1 MSLTESDW
9 QYEQQRMEHVNEQLI
24 QRIEQLEVEVGLVKG
39 VIVDIRKNF
48 WDGITINLG
57 NPDDMGETFFSVKQQ
72 ADVISERER
81 THKLAVVTLDKLNR
95 LLHSPYFGRIDFV
108 EKDTLNIEPIYLGI
122 ASLLDE
128 DGITFL
134 IYDWRAPIASL
145 YYDYPPGP
153 VKYETP
159 NGEVNGEMLMKR
171 QYMIRDG
178 IIELMFDTSVTIGDQ
193 LLQKVLGHSS
203 EAQMKSI
210 VATIQREQNQII
222 RNDRSRMLLVQGV
235 AGSGKTSAALQRV
248 AYLLYK
254 HRQTLKADQ
263 MLLFSP
269 NPMFNSYVSTV
280 LPELG
285 EENMQQTTFQ
295 QYLEH
300 RLNEEYQ
307 LEDPFEQLE
316 TILSAEENTVEYE
329 ARLAGIR
336 FKSSIEFYKVILA
349 YKEVLQRQDMLF
361 KPLVFRGRNVVSIKR
376 MKERFYSY
384 DPSIRLANRIELH
397 RDWLIK
403 ELNAFEEKEWREDWL
418 DEEVQHLDF
427 DDYHHSFKKLRLNQ
441 KGKGA
446 TFDDYDKQYEVLAR
460 MVVQEKLNPIRHR
473 IQSLRFVDVLGL
485 YRQLF
490 KDNSFIN
497 ILSQHIK
504 IPGNWSDICQQTL
517 MRLEK
522 LELSYE
528 DATPF
533 LLIKELVHGYQ
544 SNHSIRYV
552 IIDEVQDYS
561 AFQLEFIKHLFPR
574 SKMTALGDLNQAIYA
589 HASILH
595 ESQPVMEMYGAAQ
608 TELIRLVNSYR
619 STREIVEFT
628 RGMVQGGDEIMPF
641 NRSGEKPQIIDV
653 GDHQQL
659 HTRLK
664 ADIEAFLARGFA
676 SIAIICKTAKESE
689 AVYEALKDQLPLLL
703 ITKHTVLFEKG
714 IQVIPAYLAK
724 GVEFDA
730 VILYNGSIEQYRRE
744 NERKLFYTACT
755 RAMHELFIYSLGE
768 WSPFLTALNAETYE
782 RKDYI
787 DQNVSH

>member
-1 MSLTESDW
+1 MSLTEAEW
-9 QYEQQRMEHVNEQLI
+9 LFEQQRMEHVNMLLNH
-24 QRIEQLEVEVGLVKG
+24 RIEHLEAEVGLVKD
-39 VIVDIRKNF
+39 VVVDIRKNF

-57 NPDDMGETFFSVKQQ
+57 NPDDIGETFFSVKQQ

-81 THKLAVVTLDKLNR
+81 THKLAVVTMDKLNR

-108 EKDTLNIEPIYLGI
+108 ERDTTNIEPIYLGI
-122 ASLLDE
+122 ASLLAE
-128 DGITFL
+128 DGVTFL

-145 YYDYPPGP
+145 YYDYPPGL

-159 NGEVNGEMLMKR
+159 NGVVNGEMLLKR

-178 IIELMFDTSVTIGDQ
+178 IIELMFDTNVTIGDQ

-203 EAQMKSI
+203 EALMKSI

-222 RNDRSRMLLVQGV
+222 RNERSRMLLVQGV

-300 RLNEEYQ
+300 RLNEEYL

-316 TILSAEENTVEYE
+316 FILNDEENTVEYE
-329 ARLAGIR
+329 ARINGIR

-349 YKEVLQRQDMLF
+349 YKEELQIRDMLF
-361 KPLVFRGRNVVSIKR
+361 KPLVFRGRNVVTIKR

-397 RDWLIK
+397 REWLLK
-403 ELNAFEEKEWREDWL
+403 ELYNFEEKEWREDWV
-418 DEEVQHLDF
+418 DDEVQNLDF
-427 DDYHHSFKKLRLNQ
+427 DDYHHSFKKLRSFQ

-446 TFDDYDKQYEVLAR
+446 SFDDYERQYEVLAR

-490 KDNSFIN
+490 KNTQFFADLSDQIN
-497 ILSQHIK
+497 LPH
-504 IPGNWSDICQQTL
+504 NWIEICQQTL
-517 MRLEK
+517 ERLEK
-522 LELSYE
+522 LKLSYE

-595 ESQPVMEMYGAAQ
+595 EYQPILEMYGAEQ
-608 TELIRLVNSYR
+608 TELIHLTRSYR

-628 RGMVQGGDEIMPF
+628 RGMVQGGNEILPF
-641 NRSGEKPQIIDV
+641 NRPGDMPQIITVEDR
-653 GDHQQL
+653 DEL
-659 HTRLK
+659 HSRII
-664 ADIEAFLARGFA
+664 ADIAALQTRGFA

-689 AVYEALKDQLPLLL
+689 AVYDALQTQLPLLL
-703 ITKHTVLFEKG
+703 ITKDTVLFEKG

-730 VILYNGSIEQYRRE
+730 VILYNGSKELFRRE
-744 NERKLFYTACT
+744 SERKLFYTACT
-755 RAMHELFIYSLGE
+755 RAMHNLHIYSLGE
-768 WSPFLTALNAETYE
+768 WSPFLTGLKADTYE
-782 RKDYI
+782 KYD
-787 DQNVSH
+787 

>member
-1 MSLTESDW
+1 MSLTEKDW
-9 QYEQQRMEHVNEQLI
+9 QFEQQRIEHVNRLLN
-24 QRIEQLEVEVGLVKG
+24 QRIGHLEAEVGLVKG

-108 EKDTLNIEPIYLGI
+108 EQDTTIIEPIYLGI

-128 DGITFL
+128 DGVTFL

-145 YYDYPPGP
+145 YYDFPPGL
-153 VKYETP
+153 VKYPTP
-159 NGEVNGEMLMKR
+159 QGEVNGEMLMKR
-171 QYMIRDG
+171 QYMIQNG
-178 IIELMFDTSVTIGDQ
+178 KIELMFDTSVTIGDQ

-222 RNDRSRMLLVQGV
+222 RNERSRMLLVQGV

-300 RLNEEYQ
+300 RLNEEYK

-316 TILSAEENTVEYE
+316 TILSAEELTVEYE

-336 FKSSIEFYKVILA
+336 FKSSIEFYKIILA
-349 YKEVLQRQDMLF
+349 YKAMLQQQNMLF
-361 KPLVFRGRNVVSIKR
+361 KPLVFRGRNVVSAKR

-384 DPSIRLANRIELH
+384 DPAIRLANRVELQ
-397 RDWLIK
+397 RDWLLK
-403 ELNAFEEKEWREDWL
+403 ELSVFEEKEWREDWL
-418 DEEVQHLDF
+418 DAEVQNLDF
-427 DDYHHSFKKLRLNQ
+427 DDFHQSFKKLHSNK

-446 TFDDYDKQYEVLAR
+446 TFDDYDKQYEFLAR

-473 IQSLRFVDVLGL
+473 IQTLRFVDVMGL

-490 KDNSFIN
+490 KESHYEAFASQEIQLPDNW
-497 ILSQHIK
+497 HA
-504 IPGNWSDICQQTL
+504 ICQQTL
-517 MRLEK
+517 LRLEK
-522 LELSYE
+522 LELAYE

-544 SNHSIRYV
+544 SNHNIRYV

-595 ESQPVMEMYGAAQ
+595 EYQPIMEMYGASQ

-628 RGMVQGGDEIMPF
+628 RGIVQGGKDIMPF
-641 NRSGEKPQIIDV
+641 NRPGEKPRIMTVEDSV
-653 GDHQQL
+653 QL
-659 HTRLK
+659 HNCICE
-664 ADIEAFLARGFA
+664 DITAFLARGFA
-676 SIAIICKTAKESE
+676 SIAIICKTATESE
-689 AVYEALKDQLPLLL
+689 LVFEALQAHLPLLL

-730 VILYNGSIEQYRRE
+730 VILYNGSKELYRRE

-755 RAMHELFIYSLGE
+755 RAMHELFLYSIGE
-768 WSPFLTALNAETYE
+768 WSPFLTALDAGTYE
-782 RKDYI
+782 RREYV
-787 DQNVSH
+787 DQNISH

>member
-1 MSLTESDW
+1 MSLAEGDW
-9 QYEQQRMEHVNEQLI
+9 QYEQRRIEHVNKLLN
-24 QRIEQLEVEVGLVKG
+24 QRIEQLELEVGLVKG

-72 ADVISERER
+72 ADVVSERER
-81 THKLAVVTLDKLNR
+81 THKLAVVTLDKLKR

-108 EKDTLNIEPIYLGI
+108 EQDTSDVESIYLGI
-122 ASLLDE
+122 VSLLDG

-145 YYDYPPGP
+145 YYDYPPGL

-159 NGEVNGEMLMKR
+159 NGEVKGEMLLKR

-222 RNDRSRMLLVQGV
+222 RNESSRMLLVQGV

-254 HRQTLKADQ
+254 HRLTLKADQ

-316 TILSAEENTVEYE
+316 TILSAEEQTVEYK

-336 FKSSIEFYKVILA
+336 FKSSIGFYKVILA
-349 YKEVLQRQDMLF
+349 YKEILQRQDILF
-361 KPLVFRGRNVVSIKR
+361 KPLVFRGRNIVSMKR

-384 DPSIRLANRIELH
+384 DSAIRLANRIELH
-397 RDWLIK
+397 REWLLK
-403 ELNAFEEKEWREDWL
+403 ELNVFEEKEWRENWVD
-418 DEEVQHLDF
+418 DEVQHLDF
-427 DDYHHSFKKLRLNQ
+427 DDYHYSFKKLRSFQ
-441 KGKGA
+441 KGKSA

-460 MVVQEKLNPIRHR
+460 MVVQEKLNPLRHR

-490 KDNSFIN
+490 KENQSENIRSPQVNLPDNWN
-497 ILSQHIK
+497 
-504 IPGNWSDICQQTL
+504 DICQQTL
-517 MRLEK
+517 LRLEK
-522 LELSYE
+522 LELAYE

-544 SNHSIRYV
+544 SNHDIRYV

-595 ESQPVMEMYGAAQ
+595 EYQPIMEMYGAAQ
-608 TELIRLVNSYR
+608 TDLIRLVNSYR

-628 RGMVQGGDEIMPF
+628 RGIVQGENEIMPF
-641 NRSGEKPQIIDV
+641 NRPGDKPLIITVQDQI
-653 GDHQQL
+653 QL
-659 HTRLK
+659 HNRIQ
-664 ADIEAFLARGFA
+664 ADVAAFLNRGYA

-689 AVYEALKDQLPLLL
+689 IAFEALQDRLPLLL
-703 ITKHTVLFEKG
+703 ITKHTLLFEKG

-730 VILYNGSIEQYRRE
+730 VILYNGSKELYRRE

-768 WSPFLTALNAETYE
+768 WSPFLTALDASTYE
-782 RKDYI
+782 RKVYI
-787 DQNVSH
+787 DQNVSN

>member
-9 QYEQQRMEHVNEQLI
+9 QFEQQRMEHVNEQLN
-24 QRIEQLEVEVGLVKG
+24 QRIEQLEQEVGLVKG

-57 NPDDMGETFFSVKQQ
+57 NPDDMGETFFSIKQQ

-108 EKDTLNIEPIYLGI
+108 EKGTTTVESIYLGI

-145 YYDYPPGP
+145 YYDYPPGL

-159 NGEVNGEMLMKR
+159 DGEVNGEMLMKR
-171 QYMIRDG
+171 QYMIHDG

-349 YKEVLQRQDMLF
+349 YKEVLQRQDILF
-361 KPLVFRGRNVVSIKR
+361 KPLVFRGRNVVSVKR

-397 RDWLIK
+397 
-403 ELNAFEEKEWREDWL
+403 
-418 DEEVQHLDF
+418 
-427 DDYHHSFKKLRLNQ
+427 STLR
-441 KGKGA
+441 
-446 TFDDYDKQYEVLAR
+446 
-460 MVVQEKLNPIRHR
+460 
-473 IQSLRFVDVLGL
+473 
-485 YRQLF
+485 
-490 KDNSFIN
+490 
-497 ILSQHIK
+497 
-504 IPGNWSDICQQTL
+504 
-517 MRLEK
+517 
-522 LELSYE
+522 
-528 DATPF
+528 
-533 LLIKELVHGYQ
+533 
-544 SNHSIRYV
+544 
-552 IIDEVQDYS
+552 
-561 AFQLEFIKHLFPR
+561 
-574 SKMTALGDLNQAIYA
+574 
-589 HASILH
+589 
-595 ESQPVMEMYGAAQ
+595 
-608 TELIRLVNSYR
+608 
-619 STREIVEFT
+619 
-628 RGMVQGGDEIMPF
+628 
-641 NRSGEKPQIIDV
+641 
-653 GDHQQL
+653 
-659 HTRLK
+659 
-664 ADIEAFLARGFA
+664 
-676 SIAIICKTAKESE
+676 
-689 AVYEALKDQLPLLL
+689 
-703 ITKHTVLFEKG
+703 
-714 IQVIPAYLAK
+714 
-724 GVEFDA
+724 
-730 VILYNGSIEQYRRE
+730 
-744 NERKLFYTACT
+744 
-755 RAMHELFIYSLGE
+755 
-768 WSPFLTALNAETYE
+768 
-782 RKDYI
+782 
-787 DQNVSH
+787 

>member
-1 MSLTESDW
+1 
-9 QYEQQRMEHVNEQLI
+9 
-24 QRIEQLEVEVGLVKG
+24 LEAEVGLVKD
-39 VIVDIRKNF
+39 VVVDIRKNF

-108 EKDTLNIEPIYLGI
+108 ERDTTNIEPIYLGI
-122 ASLLDE
+122 ASLLAE
-128 DGITFL
+128 DGVTFL

-145 YYDYPPGP
+145 YYDYPPGL

-159 NGEVNGEMLMKR
+159 NGVVNGEMLLKR

-178 IIELMFDTSVTIGDQ
+178 IIELMFDTNVTIGDQ
-193 LLQKVLGHSS
+193 LLQKVLGNSS
-203 EAQMKSI
+203 EALMKSI

-222 RNDRSRMLLVQGV
+222 RNERSRMLLVQGV

-316 TILSAEENTVEYE
+316 SILNDEENTVEYE
-329 ARLAGIR
+329 ARINGIR

-349 YKEVLQRQDMLF
+349 YKEVLQNKDILF
-361 KPLVFRGRNVVSIKR
+361 KPLVFRGRNVVTIKR

-384 DPSIRLANRIELH
+384 DPIIRLANRIELH
-397 RDWLIK
+397 REWLLK
-403 ELNAFEEKEWREDWL
+403 ELNVFEEKEWREDWV
-418 DEEVQHLDF
+418 DDEVQNLDF
-427 DDYHHSFKKLRLNQ
+427 DDFHHSFKNLRSFQ

-460 MVVQEKLNPIRHR
+460 LVVQEKLNPIRHR

-490 KDNSFIN
+490 KNTQFFADLSGQVMLPDN
-497 ILSQHIK
+497 
-504 IPGNWSDICQQTL
+504 WCEICQQTL
-517 MRLEK
+517 ERLEK
-522 LELSYE
+522 LKLSYE

-595 ESQPVMEMYGAAQ
+595 EYQPILEMYGAEQ
-608 TELIRLVNSYR
+608 TELIRLTMSYR

-628 RGMVQGGDEIMPF
+628 RGMVQGGNEILPF
-641 NRSGEKPQIIDV
+641 NRPGDMPLIITVQNRDE
-653 GDHQQL
+653 L
-659 HTRLK
+659 HSRII
-664 ADIEAFLARGFA
+664 ADAAAFQARGFA

-689 AVYEALKDQLPLLL
+689 AVYTALQAQLPLLL
-703 ITKHTVLFEKG
+703 ITKDTVLFEKG

-730 VILYNGSIEQYRRE
+730 VILYNGSKELFRRE
-744 NERKLFYTACT
+744 SERKLFYTACT
-755 RAMHELFIYSLGE
+755 RAMHNLHIYSLGE
-768 WSPFLTALNAETYE
+768 WSPFLTGLKADTYE
-782 RKDYI
+782 RHD
-787 DQNVSH
+787 